1 MGAQTGFLVLKP
13 ANSQSHY
20 AKNLS
25 VEKNIDKE
33 ERLRKKI
40 AKLLRFFESYQVIVD
55 DSPVQNVKIHPV
67 KSTGEN
73 LVVTLSWRDM
83 GMEFTRQI
91 TEEGLANAEIGS
103 DNVWEI
109 EDHEGEVCFIEFIT
123 PDGKRVGLP
132 DESKGTPP

>member
-1 MGAQTGFLVLKP
+1 M
-13 ANSQSHY
+13 
-20 AKNLS
+20 
-25 VEKNIDKE
+25 EENIDRE

-40 AKLLRFFESYQVIVD
+40 TNLLGFFESYQVIVD

-67 KSTGEN
+67 KGTVEN
-73 LVVTLSWRDM
+73 LVVTLSWREM
-83 GMEFTRQI
+83 GMDFRCLI

-103 DNVWEI
+103 DNVWDI
-109 EDHEGEVCFIEFIT
+109 EDHTGEGFFIEFTT